1 MAIPSYYLV
10 PPLPEGL
17 EALGEM
23 ALDLRWSWS
32 HATDTLWERIDPELW
47 GLTRNPWLILQTVS
61 RVRLKALADD
71 SVFLSI
77 VNQHFKAHQETLE
90 EKTWFQK
97 AHSDSPLTVAYFS
110 MEFGLSE
117 ALPIYSGGLG
127 ILAGDNLKTANDLGV
142 PLVGISLLYH
152 QGYFRQ
158 CLDASGSQMEFY
170 PYNEASQLPI
180 MPVRDEA
187 GEWLRVELEFPG
199 RRLRLR
205 PWKAKVGRVNL
216 YLLDGNDPTN
226 SPADQGITSEL
237 YGGGSE
243 LRLQQEIILGVGGWR
258 LLRNLGIEAT
268 VCHLNE
274 GHPAMAVLERA
285 RTFME
290 DNKQPFEVALAAT
303 RAGNIFT
310 THTPVDAGFDRFSPA
325 LVGQY
330 LGAYAGQ
337 LGIGLKDLLA
347 LGRRNPND
355 VEEPFNMAYL
365 AMRGANRVNGVS
377 RLHGEISRRIFQVL
391 FDRWPRNEVPVTH
404 VTNGVHMP
412 SWDSEFADKLWTQAC
427 GKERWLDTMSTIE
440 KDFKKLPDE
449 TLWGFR
455 NEGRRKLIDYAR
467 KRLARQLEAAG
478 ASAKNIRKAGQI
490 LDPDALT
497 IGFARRFASYKRP
510 NLLLYD
516 RDRLVRLLNHPKRP
530 VQIIIAGK
538 AHPKDEIGKD
548 LIQTWIKF
556 IRRPEVRPKAIFLV
570 DYDMVLAEQ
579 MVQGVDLWINTPRR
593 PWEACGTSGM
603 KVLVNGGINLS
614 ELDGWW
620 AEAYRPEAGW
630 ALGNGKEHGDDSAW
644 DAYEAEQLYHLLE
657 DEVIPCFYDR
667 DINGI
672 PRAWMARTRMS
683 MAELTP
689 RFSTNRMLR
698 EYVETL
704 YLPASYA
711 YRCRCADGAD
721 KALRLCRWHE
731 SLEIHWHRMRFGTLN
746 LQEEGSHYSF
756 SVPVY
761 LDDFDPDVIQ
771 VQLYAEPLSTEK
783 PEIHLME
790 RNGALPGAVNGY
802 HYRARIEARRSASDY
817 TPRIIPAFDGASIPI
832 EAQQILW
839 YK

>member
-1 MAIPSYYLV
+1 MAISSYYLV

-17 EALGEM
+17 ENLGEM

-32 HATDTLWERIDPELW
+32 HATDILWERIDPEIW
-47 GLTRNPWLILQTVS
+47 ALTRNPWLILQTVS
-61 RVRLKALADD
+61 TARLDALADD
-71 SVFLSI
+71 PSFLSLA
-77 VNQHFKAHQETLE
+77 NQHFEAHRQTLE
-90 EKTWFQK
+90 GKTWFQK

-127 ILAGDNLKTANDLGV
+127 ILAGDNLKTASDLGV
-142 PLVGISLLYH
+142 PLMGIGLLYR

-158 CLDASGSQMEFY
+158 CLDASGGQMEFY
-170 PYNEASQLPI
+170 PYNEAGQLPI
-180 MPVRDEA
+180 MPVRDEG
-187 GEWLRVELEFPG
+187 GEWLRVELDFPG

-216 YLLDGNDPTN
+216 YLLDGNDPAN

-243 LRLQQEIILGVGGWR
+243 LRLQQEIVLGVGGWR
-258 LLRNLGIEAT
+258 LLRKLGIEAS

-274 GHPAMAVLERA
+274 GHAAMAVLERA
-285 RTFME
+285 RAFME
-290 DNKQPFEVALAAT
+290 DNGKPFDVALAAT

-325 LVGQY
+325 LISRY
-330 LGAYAGQ
+330 LGSYAGQ
-337 LGIGLKDLLA
+337 LGISLEDLLA
-347 LGRRNPND
+347 LGRRDPSN

-365 AMRGANRVNGVS
+365 AMRGTNRTNGVS
-377 RLHGEISRRIFQVL
+377 RLHGEVSRRIFQVL
-391 FDRWPRNEVPVTH
+391 FNRWPRHEIPVTH
-404 VTNGVHMP
+404 ITNGVHMP
-412 SWDSEFADKLWTQAC
+412 SWDSEFADKLWTRAC
-427 GKERWLDTMSTIE
+427 GKARWLGTMDTIE
-440 KDFKKLPDE
+440 KDFKKLSDE
-449 TLWGFR
+449 TLWTFR
-455 NEGRRKLIDYAR
+455 NEGRRQLIDYAR
-467 KRLARQLEAAG
+467 KRLARQLGAAG
-478 ASAKNIRKAGQI
+478 ASAENIRKAGQI
-490 LDPDALT
+490 LDPDVLT
-497 IGFARRFASYKRP
+497 VGFARRFASYKRP
-510 NLLLYD
+510 NLLLHD
-516 RDRLVRLLNHPKRP
+516 GDRLIRLMNHPKRP
-530 VQIIIAGK
+530 MQIIISGK
-538 AHPKDEIGKD
+538 AHPRDEAGKD
-548 LIQTWIKF
+548 LIRAWIKF
-556 IRRPEVRPKAIFLV
+556 IRRPEVRPRMIFLE

-603 KVLVNGGINLS
+603 KVLINGGINLS

-630 ALGNGKEHGDDSAW
+630 ALGDGKEHGDDLAW
-644 DAYEAEQLYHLLE
+644 DAYEAEQLYNLLE
-657 DEVIPCFYDR
+657 DEVIPCFYER
-667 DINGI
+667 DVNAI
-672 PRAWMARTRMS
+672 PHVWIARMRMS

-704 YLPASYA
+704 YLPAFKGFHERSE
-711 YRCRCADGAD
+711 DGAD
-721 KALRLCRWHE
+721 KAVRLCRWNN
-731 SLEIHWHRMRFGTLN
+731 SLETHWHRMRFGN
-746 LQEEGSHYSF
+746 AKLQKEGSHYTF

-761 LDDFDPDVIQ
+761 LDDLDPGSVH
-771 VQLYAEPLSTEK
+771 VQLYAEPNGTEK

-790 RNGALPGAVNGY
+790 RNVTLPGTVNGY
-802 HYRARIEARRSASDY
+802 LYSVRIEARRSANDY
-817 TPRIIPAFDGASIPI
+817 TPRIIPAFEDASIPM